1 MTNLNTVIINGS
13 LRDFVSQNFCKIP
26 WPFVKGLSFMR
37 FQVAFFSLKVSQ
49 RNFDVVSCLSS
60 LSHFHF
66 IAIYSFIKTL
76 TKQKDR
82 DTWYKR
88 KTGNSLRSRDIM
100 ILIDSFLLIRKT

>member
-1 MTNLNTVIINGS
+1 MANLNTVLINRS

-37 FQVAFFSLKVSQ
+37 FQIAFFFLKLSQ

-76 TKQKDR
+76 TKQRDR
-82 DTWYKR
+82 GKKNR
-88 KTGNSLRSRDIM
+88 KLALRHHDFDR
-100 ILIDSFLLIRKT
+100 